1 MRTIVRGLV
10 VVAALFAAPAIAFA
24 QSSAIAGVVRDG
36 TGAVMP
42 GVTVEASS
50 PVLIE
55 RVRSAVT
62 DEKGQY
68 KIVDLRPG
76 IYTVTFSLP
85 GFSTVKREGIELTAD
100 FTAPVNAD
108 MRVGQIEE
116 TVTVTGAS
124 PVVDTQSVVRRA
136 VVTKDTIDAMP
147 TSKNWSTI
155 GIMTVGVSSNQN
167 DVGGTAGE
175 HQNQLKAH
183 GGSFNDRLVQLDGL
197 MIANMACNYS
207 CVGVSTNDAST
218 QELSYEVG
226 AISAETGGGGVRVNI
241 IPKEGG
247 NTFSGS
253 AFFNYATHNWQSNN
267 LTDDLKAQGV
277 TSTDTI
283 DHLYDT
289 SFAFGGPIKRDRVWF
304 WTAHRY
310 WGYKIFRTD
319 SYYEIN
325 PFDLVYQP
333 DLTKPG
339 ADSQPNISDDVRLT
353 WQMTPRNKLSAYYNY
368 APRQTHLWNLS
379 RTTQA
384 DAAQL
389 QRVNPN
395 HFETVTYRSTIS
407 SRMLFEAGAGN
418 LTEDWTREPNPESQT
433 SLLYPVTEANTGVNF
448 RAYNNNYS
456 HNITSLRSYRSSL
469 SYVTGSH
476 AFKVGFNLQQG
487 PSRTNVWT
495 TYDSALI
502 VRGGQPLQVTV
513 RTTPY
518 TNLEQLVADLGIFAQ
533 DTWTVNRFTFN
544 LGVRFDYLNN
554 RVPAQSAAGG
564 TWIGPRQFDAIDSV
578 PNWKDVG
585 PRLGIAY
592 DVFGNGRT
600 ALKGTF
606 SRYVQT
612 TTVGFAR
619 QVNPLL
625 INNSTTRNWTDVNGD
640 GLPQVTA
647 GCSYPSLGCEL
658 SAPANN
664 AFGTTFTTTHFDPDL
679 ETGWF
684 KRRNNWEVST
694 SITQEIRS
702 NMSAEVAYF
711 RRAQGHFQVTDN
723 QVVLPGDYQSYCVTA
738 PTDPRLPSNVSG
750 KEICGL
756 YDQTPASFARVPN
769 VDNLVTFAD
778 NYGKQVEIF
787 NGIDSSVNARIRR
800 GLFLNAGVATGDIH
814 QNECAVRV
822 DNPSGRAVA
831 LTGVSATSIDTFCDT
846 HTGWL
851 TQVKASG
858 SYTLPWQEI
867 QLGAVLQNLPGQPIL
882 AAWTFTNAEARPS
895 LGRNLTGASS
905 RTLNLIEPGTMYT
918 PRRTQVDVR
927 VAKTFRLQASRRLQA
942 MVDIFNAFNSNA
954 AVGATS
960 QAGEPPPAINTTYSP
975 TSTEWLKPFNILQG
989 RYLKIGAQLTF

>member
-1 MRTIVRGLV
+1 V
-10 VVAALFAAPAIAFA
+10 
-24 QSSAIAGVVRDG
+24 
-36 TGAVMP
+36 
-42 GVTVEASS
+42 
-50 PVLIE
+50 
-55 RVRSAVT
+55 
-62 DEKGQY
+62 Y
-68 KIVDLRPG
+68 K
-76 IYTVTFSLP
+76 
-85 GFSTVKREGIELTAD
+85 
-100 FTAPVNAD
+100 
-108 MRVGQIEE
+108 
-116 TVTVTGAS
+116 
-124 PVVDTQSVVRRA
+124 
-136 VVTKDTIDAMP
+136 
-147 TSKNWSTI
+147 
-155 GIMTVGVSSNQN
+155 
-167 DVGGTAGE
+167 
-175 HQNQLKAH
+175 
-183 GGSFNDRLVQLDGL
+183 
-197 MIANMACNYS
+197 
-207 CVGVSTNDAST
+207 
-218 QELSYEVG
+218 
-226 AISAETGGGGVRVNI
+226 
-241 IPKEGG
+241 
-247 NTFSGS
+247 
-253 AFFNYATHNWQSNN
+253 
-267 LTDDLKAQGV
+267 
-277 TSTDTI
+277 
-283 DHLYDT
+283 
-289 SFAFGGPIKRDRVWF
+289 
-304 WTAHRY
+304 
-310 WGYKIFRTD
+310 
-319 SYYEIN
+319 
-325 PFDLVYQP
+325 P

-448 RAYNNNYS
+448 RAYNGNYS

-476 AFKVGFNLQQG
+476 AFKVGFNMQQG

-554 RVPAQSAAGG
+554 KVPAQSASGG
-564 TWIGPRQFDAIDSV
+564 TWIGPRQFDEIDRV
-578 PNWKDVG
+578 PNWKDIG

-625 INNSTTRNWTDVNGD
+625 INNLTTRNWTDVNGD
-640 GLPQVTA
+640 GLPQVTS
-647 GCSYPSLGCEL
+647 GCNYPSLGCEL
-658 SAPANN
+658 STPANN
-664 AFGTTFTTTHFDPDL
+664 AFGTTLTTTHFDPDL

-702 NMSAEVAYF
+702 NMSAEIAYF

-723 QVVLPGDYQSYCVTA
+723 QVVLPSDYQSYCVTA
-738 PTDPRLPSNVSG
+738 PTDARLPSNVSG

-822 DNPSGRAVA
+822 DNPSARAVA

-846 HTGWL
+846 HTGWI

-882 AAWTFTNAEARPS
+882 AAWTFTNAEARSS

-989 RYLKIGAQLTF
+989 RYVKIGAQLTF